1 MSLIENPWS
10 TRTGEDYWAM
20 MQEYICP
27 EAEAYVLLT
36 SHIFCLHLTQS
47 ITPVHTT
54 SLQYP
59 FWLSARI
66 PLTQDLHFASS
77 ISYHGSIY
85 FQYFSQLLKNTLWF
99 FKVGNP
105 TEQPTKMCVTS
116 PESCVHG
123 AVTLVSQWLLQNVN
137 CTNVWSWYI
146 FHILKSKILNGLPF
160 CGISVYIKNVN

>member
-1 MSLIENPWS
+1 
-10 TRTGEDYWAM
+10 M

-36 SHIFCLHLTQS
+36 SHIFCLHLTQC

-77 ISYHGSIY
+77 ISYHGSTY
-85 FQYFSQLLKNTLWF
+85 FQYVSQLHKNTLWF

-105 TEQPTKMCVTS
+105 TERTTKMCVTS
-116 PESCVHG
+116 PESCV
-123 AVTLVSQWLLQNVN
+123 QN
-137 CTNVWSWYI
+137 SI
-146 FHILKSKILNGLPF
+146 SLKSKILNGLPF
-160 CGISVYIKNVN
+160 CGISVYIKMYINNFIRIVEAVWGIKL